1 MQAGIEHETREQFV
15 PYIDDTPDGPIYL
28 GPICIQMPTALAHIF
43 SDEGF
48 VIAADGFDIVRT
60 SDGPKVVSDHAKKI
74 FQLPGI
80 DRDVACSFTGMV
92 TLFNDAGDETIFDF
106 MSECVNAARAVE
118 SAPTR
123 DASELAARICPL
135 ILQRLA
141 IVKQSG
147 DLKRYPSPAS
157 QLGELGRTLV
167 RFYLDG
173 YFNGQPFRTGMRFY
187 HIDQEIAWGSISHSL
202 GHQSKSVLFG
212 SNGVGYLLFNT
223 GDPRLQKYRTDA
235 CRIVAA
241 RYSNPDTAVTLQDA
255 IEAARNF
262 IAACSDPVA
271 LEIEG
276 EKHQRIGGHI
286 HIATITPKAGFQWAS
301 GFEPMGTATQ
311 L

>member
-1 MQAGIEHETREQFV
+1 MQAGIERERETREQFV
-15 PYIDDTPDGPIYL
+15 PYIDDSPDGPIYL

-80 DRDVACSFTGMV
+80 NRDIACSLIGMV
-92 TLFNDAGDETIFDF
+92 TLFSDAGDETIFDF
-106 MSECVNAARAVE
+106 ISECVRAARVVE
-118 SAPTR
+118 SAPVR

-141 IVKQSG
+141 IVKQRG
-147 DLKRYPSPAS
+147 DLRRYPSPPS
-157 QLGELGRTLV
+157 QLGELGHTLV

-173 YFNGQPFRTGMRFY
+173 YFNGQPFRTGIRFY

-202 GHQSKSVLFG
+202 GRWSKSVLFG
-212 SNGVGYLLFNT
+212 SDRVGYLLFDT
-223 GDPRLQKYRTDA
+223 EDPRLQKYRTDA
-235 CRIVAA
+235 CRLVAA
-241 RYSNPDTAVTLQDA
+241 RYRNPDTAVTLQDA
-255 IEAARNF
+255 IDATRNF

-271 LEIEG
+271 LELEG
-276 EKHQRIGGHI
+276 EKY
-286 HIATITPKAGFQWAS
+286 
-301 GFEPMGTATQ
+301 
-311 L
+311 